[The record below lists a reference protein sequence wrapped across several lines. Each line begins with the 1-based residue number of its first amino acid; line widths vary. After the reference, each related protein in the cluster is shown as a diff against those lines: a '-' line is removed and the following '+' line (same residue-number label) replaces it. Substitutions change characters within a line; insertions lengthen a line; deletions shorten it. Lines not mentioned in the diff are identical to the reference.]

1 MSKANPLSGL
11 LAHYGDSDDDSE
23 DEGPRSS
30 KMRSDLYSKEAGG
43 APEEAATEPAAATVH
58 PAPVPH
64 CPWSACYDEAS
75 GYTYY
80 WNQFTNAVTWE
91 APPEYL
97 LALKLAQQQ
106 LTVTGSAEVS
116 AEEWQLYQQ
125 ALADKQKTQATA
137 STIAKP
143 PAISNSSKTMA
154 NNAKNTKKQA
164 VNGKPGKRKPPFD
177 SDSEDEKIELITS
190 YYHSDSDSN
199 DETTSPV
206 KKTPAPAAAP
216 ISKPTSKP
224 KPQPDTPRPAKNPFK
239 KQRTKPVE
247 YGPPLPPNQDY
258 KVPIGPELPPELV
271 VEVKPK
277 SPEKKEVVEVL
288 VPQKSPEIEQR
299 KSPTLSID
307 NDDDDELLKKLKDK
321 AKLLEKLG
329 GELPSELQQ
338 IIKDEKSSGTAS
350 PVIKNIDENSNNSK
364 STIDTNIDDLLEEI
378 EKKEMPKISKAK
390 VKIDIFD
397 DDTKVDEKL
406 EKGLDSGKSTPKE
419 LSRSS
424 TPSRDEEIKPLF
436 PSSQAITEK
445 PPKTLFPS
453 SANIEETPVELGSP
467 KPEIAPEIVAEKKG
481 ANIYLMGTD
490 EAIEKPGR
498 KKLRISNSVLPERKK
513 IEVPSYTTKYSQVID
528 GFAGERTGLGFSQ
541 NDGESTEPKKAV
553 AYGGMMFTKGEVLN
567 EDKKDEE
574 MEDLIE
580 LLDAKLKFLNQQQ
593 PYAVTPVQEM
603 TIQMQT
609 LVAAHLQQSIS
620 PGYLRRWLAAAA
632 ASLARLEAAAAPP
645 GWTCRFHRYA
655 VLVLYQHC
663 GENRVGSWENW
674 VRFSEN
680 RCEVAN

>member
-30 KMRSDLYSKEAGG
+30 KMRSDLYSKETGG

-125 ALADKQKTQATA
+125 ALADKQKTQASTT
-137 STIAKP
+137 TIAKP
-143 PAISNSSKTMA
+143 PAISNNSKAAA

-206 KKTPAPAAAP
+206 KKPPAPAAAP
-216 ISKPTSKP
+216 TPKPTAKP
-224 KPQPDTPRPAKNPFK
+224 RPQPDTPRPAKNPFK

-247 YGPPLPPNQDY
+247 YGPPLPPNQEY
-258 KVPIGPELPPELV
+258 TVPIGPELPPELV

-288 VPQKSPEIEQR
+288 VPQKSPEIEQK

-338 IIKDEKSSGTAS
+338 IIKDEKSSGNAS

-397 DDTKVDEKL
+397 DDTKVDEKI

-424 TPSRDEEIKPLF
+424 TPSREEEIKPLF
-436 PSSQAITEK
+436 PSSQSITEE

-609 LVAAHLQQSIS
+609 LVAAHLQHSIS

-655 VLVLYQHC
+655 VLVLLYEHC
-663 GENRVGSWENW
+663 WGIGRGGEGLGI
-674 VRFSEN
+674 
-680 RCEVAN
+680 VA